1 MLFQTNAPEYDKLFL
16 NKLILGLGIRIFFLL
31 TDRKFKVELL
41 FDSLILNKS
50 VRYSG
55 AILFDTLY
63 ITFAFCRNTLSEND
77 NMFRR
82 FWASSKLEYSFL
94 NISSHALRC
103 NLVSLSVLEHVDDL
117 QITEQ

>member
-16 NKLILGLGIRIFFLL
+16 NKLILGLGIRKCLLL

-55 AILFDTLY
+55 VILFDTLY

-77 NMFRR
+77 IFRR

-94 NISSHALRC
+94 NISLHALRC
-103 NLVSLSVLEHVDDL
+103 NLVILSVLEHVDDP

>member
-16 NKLILGLGIRIFFLL
+16 NKLILGLGIRKCLLL
-31 TDRKFKVELL
+31 TDRKCKVELL
-41 FDSLILNKS
+41 FDSLLNES

-82 FWASSKLEYSFL
+82 F
-94 NISSHALRC
+94 
-103 NLVSLSVLEHVDDL
+103 
-117 QITEQ
+117 

>member
-1 MLFQTNAPEYDKLFL
+1 MLFQTNAPNKLFL
-16 NKLILGLGIRIFFLL
+16 NKLILGLGIRKCLLL

-41 FDSLILNKS
+41 FDSLILNES

-55 AILFDTLY
+55 AILFGTLY

-82 FWASSKLEYSFL
+82 F
-94 NISSHALRC
+94 
-103 NLVSLSVLEHVDDL
+103 
-117 QITEQ
+117 

>member
-16 NKLILGLGIRIFFLL
+16 NKLILGLGIRKCLLL

-55 AILFDTLY
+55 AISDQCLY
-63 ITFAFCRNTLSEND
+63 FARYGVLAYHGFLTSTGMRTGRLVRMGGCSDWSDPLLSTQFICFVF
-77 NMFRR
+77 MM
-82 FWASSKLEYSFL
+82 
-94 NISSHALRC
+94 
-103 NLVSLSVLEHVDDL
+103 
-117 QITEQ
+117 Q